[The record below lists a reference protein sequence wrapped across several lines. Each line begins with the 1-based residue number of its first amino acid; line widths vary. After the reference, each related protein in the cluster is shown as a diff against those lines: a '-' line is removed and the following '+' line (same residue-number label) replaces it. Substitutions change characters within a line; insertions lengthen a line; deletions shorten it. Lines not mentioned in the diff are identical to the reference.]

1 MTVLAIENTIF
12 RTYLVKNFESEN
24 REHLVIEPHKLF
36 LDLEK
41 LRDTVVLLQT
51 EGDEDAGLQVAKRLK
66 RFLGIDVK
74 IVFFGG
80 DERSQDDAMNVCD
93 SFLKSPSP
101 IGVVTETV
109 DALVAAVRKVLLI
122 DDSKLVHSQLV
133 PALTE
138 EGYQVHEAFNGKEGA
153 DMAAEVIPDLV
164 ICDIEMPVMNG
175 YDACRQ
181 IRSNKETQNTY
192 IIMSSTLGAAS
203 DMQKGFQAGV
213 DEYITKPVVIPELIG
228 AIERVFKQTLSGRE
242 DILVLSQNETLR
254 GTVSKGLK
262 NQGFLIKQI
271 RTVDAFWKE
280 VKKMS
285 CELAVIDS
293 ELPDTSVMSFVLQL
307 KNLNQERKPAVLLLL
322 DRDDTGDARMA
333 LSMGVAGVISK
344 PFNMDNLLAVTERVL
359 ATRRSEQEREQM
371 LRYMSKSS
379 VKMAEEK
386 ASVGGGGGDGVRAV
400 PRQAGV
406 FFSDIVSFTAR
417 CERYTAAEVVDQI
430 NTLFSVMTR
439 IIQKHN
445 GDIDKFIGDACMAF
459 WMSEDPAES
468 NRNMVRA
475 TLEIRQE
482 LVKMNEQH
490 ETLRTD
496 PIEIRIG
503 MNAGEVIL
511 CDIGSPES
519 RIDLTIIGD
528 NVNLASRIE
537 AASKQYGVETL
548 ISESVN
554 DDVHDDYPTRIVD
567 LVQVVGKKE
576 PKKIFELFERRGEKE
591 RVQRLISKFSEGFEH
606 YLEGR
611 FAEATTCFEESSK
624 LEFVYEKNPSTLYLK
639 RCQQM
644 IEQPP
649 EQWNGVWAL
658 NSK

>member
-1 MTVLAIENTIF
+1 MTVLAIENNVF
-12 RTYLVKNFESEN
+12 RNYLVKNFVSEN
-24 REHLVIEPHKLF
+24 RDHIVIEPHKLF

-41 LRDTVVLLQT
+41 IRNSVVLLQA
-51 EGDEDAGLQVAKRLK
+51 EGDEEAGLQVAKRLK

-74 IVFFGG
+74 IIFFGG
-80 DERSQDDAMNVCD
+80 DERSRDDALNVCE
-93 SFLKSPSP
+93 SFLKAPSP
-101 IGVVTETV
+101 MAVVTETV

-133 PALTE
+133 PAIVE
-138 EGYQVHEAFNGKEGA
+138 EGYEVHEAFNGKEGV
-153 DMAAEVIPDLV
+153 DKAAEVIPDLV

-181 IRSNKETQNTY
+181 IRANKDTQNTY

-213 DEYITKPVVIPELIG
+213 DEYITKPVVIPELLG

-242 DILVLSQNETLR
+242 DVLVLSQNETLR
-254 GTVSKGLK
+254 NTVSKGLK

-271 RTVDAFWKE
+271 HSVEAFWKE

-293 ELPDTSVMSFVLQL
+293 DLPETSVMSFVLQL

-400 PRQAGV
+400 PRQASV

-417 CERYTAAEVVDQI
+417 CERYTAADVVDQI

-445 GDIDKFIGDACMAF
+445 GDIDKFIGDACKAF
-459 WMSEDPAES
+459 WMSDDPVES

-475 TLEIRQE
+475 ALEIRQE

-490 ETLRTD
+490 QALRTD

-554 DDVHDDYPTRIVD
+554 GDITADYPTRIID

-576 PKKIFELFERRGEKE
+576 PKQIFELFERRGEKE
-591 RVQRLISKFSEGFEH
+591 RVKNLITTFNDGFELYKTGH
-606 YLEGR
+606 
-611 FAEATTCFEESSK
+611 FAEAIARFEESAK
-624 LEFVYEKNPSTLYLK
+624 LEFAYEKNPSTVYLK
-639 RCQQM
+639 RCQQLT
-644 IEQPP
+644 ENPP
-649 EQWNGVWAL
+649 EQWNGIWAL